1 MKVTRN
7 RLSFFARGRKG
18 DVSTMPVTF
27 SIAQKQRLS
36 ELNADDAVLNN
47 EFLDVKEREKT
58 FKEVEQRLINE
69 SKDSLFALRDGSRRP
84 ILCEIESKLVQWLTQ
99 EEGFTQVVTPVML
112 SAKMLEKMTIG
123 EDHPL
128 VKQVFWVDKNKCLR
142 PMLAPNLYDVMRS
155 LQKVWGNPVRIFE
168 VGPCFRKES
177 QGAQHLSEFT
187 MLNFVELGGVK
198 DGEQMERLKYLATR
212 AMEVIGLENYN
223 LETEESV
230 VYGETLDVV
239 SGDLE
244 VASGAY
250 GPHFLDDKWGIFDP
264 WVGIGFGIERLAMMR
279 QGYHNIK
286 RVGRSLAYLSGA
298 RLNI

>member
-1 MKVTRN
+1 M
-7 RLSFFARGRKG
+7 A
-18 DVSTMPVTF
+18 VTF
-27 SIAQKQRLS
+27 SIAQKQRLA
-36 ELNADDAVLNN
+36 ELNANDELLVQ
-47 EFLDVKEREKT
+47 EFDDVKTRETT
-58 FKEVEQRLINE
+58 FREAEKKLIEE
-69 SKDSLFALRDGSRRP
+69 SKDALFALRDGSRRP
-84 ILCEIESKLVQWLTQ
+84 ILCEIESKLVKWLTE

-128 VKQVFWVDKNKCLR
+128 TKQVFWVDKNKCLR

-198 DGEQMERLKYLATR
+198 EGEQMARLKQLATK
-212 AMEVIGLENYN
+212 AMEVIDFKDYELI
-223 LETEESV
+223 TEESV

-239 SGDLE
+239 SGELE
-244 VASGAY
+244 VCSGAY
-250 GPHFLDDKWGIFDP
+250 GPHFLDDKWGIFDT
-264 WVGIGFGIERLAMMR
+264 WVGLGFGLERLAMMKE
-279 QGYHNIK
+279 GYHNIK
-286 RVGRSLAYLSGA
+286 RVGRSLSYLSGA